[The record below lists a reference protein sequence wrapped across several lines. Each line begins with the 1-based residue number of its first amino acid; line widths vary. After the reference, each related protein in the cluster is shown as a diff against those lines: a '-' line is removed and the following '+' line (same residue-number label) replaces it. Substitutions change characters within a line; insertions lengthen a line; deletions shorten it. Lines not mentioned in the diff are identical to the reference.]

1 MKHVHT
7 IEWIQ
12 EWTALEPDV
21 IWLDERLE
29 RQVVIYQVNQ
39 RSEEVNVRQ
48 IDHYCCE
55 DGTLLHGV
63 GPRNPKTHVGRM
75 STVTTL
81 D

>member
-21 IWLDERLE
+21 IWLDERLQ

-39 RSEEVNVRQ
+39 RSEVRQ
-48 IDHYCCE
+48 IGHCRE

-63 GPRNPKTHVGRM
+63 GPRHT
-75 STVTTL
+75 
-81 D
+81 